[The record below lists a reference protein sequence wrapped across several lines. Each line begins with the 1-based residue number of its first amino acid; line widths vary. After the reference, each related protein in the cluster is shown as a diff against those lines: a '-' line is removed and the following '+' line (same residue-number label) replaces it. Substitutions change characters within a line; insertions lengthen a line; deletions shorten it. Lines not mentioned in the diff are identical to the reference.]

1 MKISMYLVILLAEF
15 LNFKRDC
22 CDWNYC
28 YKFGKIYM
36 YSDFIIKDRLRISFH
51 ELFYI
56 YAYCLFFYCIMLIQI
71 PTTIIFFIFNIFIKL
86 NVEKKG
92 CISNIFIYT
101 PFLISKTLKV
111 LVKNI
116 NKRFILVLTVNV
128 INIYMW
134 GFPRLTMNYAY
145 VCFEIIKSY
154 KNDPDKV
161 DAIKVYEVLNCI
173 YDNTWEKTIIKLE
186 KINTL

>member
-1 MKISMYLVILLAEF
+1 
-15 LNFKRDC
+15 
-22 CDWNYC
+22 
-28 YKFGKIYM
+28 
-36 YSDFIIKDRLRISFH
+36 
-51 ELFYI
+51 
-56 YAYCLFFYCIMLIQI
+56 MLIQI

-173 YDNTWEKTIIKLE
+173 YDNT
-186 KINTL
+186 